1 MGTLSNILLPL
12 KIKSMELSNRVVMP
26 PMGTNLGNKD
36 GTVSDE
42 NITYLTRRA
51 QGKPGLIITE
61 ITGVHPDGVVGPSQ
75 IGAYDDRFIPG
86 LKKMADAA
94 HKEGCKIAMQI
105 HHTGRESLY
114 LLGKGRAMA
123 PSPIPSIVFKGN
135 PREMTLEDINEMI
148 TCFGQAARRAREA
161 GYDAVEI
168 HGAHGYLLTQFLSAI
183 TNQRSDQYGGAT
195 LKERSRFVLEVIAE
209 VRRQVGQDYPVSIR
223 LSAQEFIK
231 GGYSAEDMQ
240 TIIPDM
246 VKAGADLI
254 HASFGTHGSPGG
266 ITQAPGEYAPGFNVW
281 LAKKIKDVTSVPVI
295 AVGRFTDPAAADEVI
310 ARGDADLIAFGRQF
324 LADPDFLIKAKAGR
338 TADIRQ
344 CIACNQGCIERE
356 ILGEGNIRC
365 SINPETGQETIFPQ
379 GPAQNLRNVWVVGSG
394 PAGLIAATEACR
406 LGHRVTLFEKK
417 NILGGQIRYAQVP
430 PHKEIY
436 GEWIDWQIG
445 QVRKSKVEIKK
456 ETEVTEAL
464 LAEGKPDFVIVATG
478 GEKLVPPIAG
488 IDKPFVCDAWQ
499 ILDKR
504 VDPKQNVVII
514 GGALIGMEVAD
525 YLSEKGVK
533 VTIVEMLKRSPV
545 LKITSHGYMLHN
557 RLRERNCQ
565 MIFGAQVKSIGEGF
579 VEFNLSGEMS
589 RIAPVDQV
597 VIAAGMKPVNALQDV
612 LEKLGISFAVVGDA
626 RTPRRIIEATE
637 EGARA
642 VWAMEGC

>member
-1 MGTLSNILLPL
+1 MMSTLHNILSSL

-26 PMGTNLGNKD
+26 PMGTNLGRND

-42 NITYLTRRA
+42 NIAYLTRRA

-61 ITGVHPDGVVGPSQ
+61 ITGVHPDGVVGPNQ

-135 PREMTLEDINEMI
+135 PREMTLEDIQEMI
-148 TCFGQAARRAREA
+148 ICFGQAARRAREA

-183 TNQRSDQYGGAT
+183 TNQRSDQYGGET

-223 LSAQEFIK
+223 ISAQEFIK
-231 GGYSAEDMQ
+231 GGYSGDDMQ

-281 LAKKIKDVTSVPVI
+281 LAKKIKDVTTVPVI

-310 ARGDADLIAFGRQF
+310 ARGDADLVAFGRQF
-324 LADPDFLIKAKAGR
+324 LADPDFLVKAGAGR

-356 ILGEGNIRC
+356 MLGEGNIRC
-365 SINPETGQETIFPQ
+365 SINPETGQETIYPKGPTAKPQ
-379 GPAQNLRNVWVVGSG
+379 NVWVLGSG
-394 PAGLIAATEACR
+394 PAGLIAASEAER

-417 NILGGQIRYAQVP
+417 KIMGGQIRYAQVP

-436 GEWIDWQIG
+436 GQWIDWQIG
-445 QVRKSKVEIKK
+445 QVEKSKVVIRK

-464 LAEGKPDFVIVATG
+464 LTDGKPDYVIVATG
-478 GEKLVPPIAG
+478 GEKMVPPITG
-488 IDKPFVCDAWQ
+488 INQPFVCDAWQ
-499 ILDKR
+499 ILDGR
-504 VDPKQNVVII
+504 VAPGKNVVVI
-514 GGALIGMEVAD
+514 GGGLIGMEVAD

-533 VTIVEMLKRSPV
+533 VTVVEMLKRSPV

-557 RLRERNCQ
+557 RLREKGCRL
-565 MIFGAQVKSIGEGF
+565 MFGVEVKTIGDAC
-579 VEFNLSGEMS
+579 VECNAENEASTIS
-589 RIAPVDQV
+589 PVDQV
-597 VIAAGMKPVNALQDV
+597 VIAIGMKPVNALQRV
-612 LEKLGISFAVVGDA
+612 LEKLGIGFAVVGDA
-626 RTPRRIIEATE
+626 RTPRRIIEAME

-642 VWAMEGC
+642 VWDLK

>member
-1 MGTLSNILLPL
+1 MGTLSNILSPL
-12 KIKSMELSNRVVMP
+12 TIKSMELANRVVMP
-26 PMGTNLGNKD
+26 PMGTNLGRKD

-42 NITYLTRRA
+42 NIAYLTRRA

-61 ITGVHPDGVVGPSQ
+61 ITGVHPDGVVGPNQ

-135 PREMTLEDINEMI
+135 PREMTPDDIHEMI
-148 TCFGQAARRAREA
+148 ACFGQAARRAREA

-183 TNQRSDQYGGAT
+183 TNQRSDEYGGAT

-231 GGYSAEDMQ
+231 GGYSGDDMQ

-266 ITQAPGEYAPGFNVW
+266 ITQAPGEYAPGFNAW
-281 LAKKIKDVTSVPVI
+281 LARKIKDVTPVPVI
-295 AVGRFTDPAAADEVI
+295 AVGRFTDPAAADAAI

-324 LADPDFLIKAKAGR
+324 LADPDFLIKAKEGR
-338 TADIRQ
+338 TEDIRQ

-356 ILGEGNIRC
+356 MLGEGNIRC
-365 SINPETGQETIFPQ
+365 SINPETGQETVYPA
-379 GPAQNLRNVWVVGSG
+379 GPSAHPKKVWVAGSG
-394 PAGLIAATEACR
+394 PAGLIAASEACR
-406 LGHRVTLFEKK
+406 LGHQVTLFEKK
-417 NILGGQIRYAQVP
+417 NIPGGQIRYAQAP

-436 GEWIDWQIG
+436 GEWIDWQIA
-445 QVRKSKVEIKK
+445 QVRKSPVEIK
-456 ETEVTEAL
+456 EGTEVTEAL
-464 LAEGKPDFVIVATG
+464 LTEGKPDYVIVATG

-488 IDKPFVCDAWQ
+488 IDLPFVCDAWQ
-499 ILDKR
+499 ILDGR
-504 VDPKQNVVII
+504 VAPRQNVVVI
-514 GGALIGMEVAD
+514 GGGLIGMEVAD
-525 YLSEKGVK
+525 YLSEKGVQ
-533 VTIVEMLKRSPV
+533 VTVVEMLKRSPV
-545 LKITSHGYMLHN
+545 LKITSHGYMLHK
-557 RLRERNCQ
+557 RLRDRGCR
-565 MIFGAQVKSIGEGF
+565 MIFGVQVKRISEGC
-579 VEFNLSGEMS
+579 VECNADNEAATIS
-589 RIAPVDQV
+589 PVDQV
-597 VIAAGMKPVNALQDV
+597 VIATGMKPVNALTGV
-612 LEKLGISFAVVGDA
+612 LEKLAIPFALVGDA
-626 RTPRRIIEATE
+626 KATRRIIEATE
-637 EGARA
+637 EGAQA
-642 VWAMEGC
+642 AWAL

>member
-1 MGTLSNILLPL
+1 
-12 KIKSMELSNRVVMP
+12 
-26 PMGTNLGNKD
+26 
-36 GTVSDE
+36 
-42 NITYLTRRA
+42 
-51 QGKPGLIITE
+51 
-61 ITGVHPDGVVGPSQ
+61 
-75 IGAYDDRFIPG
+75 
-86 LKKMADAA
+86 MADAA

-135 PREMTLEDINEMI
+135 PREMTLDDIKEVI
-148 TCFGQAARRAREA
+148 ACFGSAARRAREA
-161 GYDAVEI
+161 GFDAVEI
-168 HGAHGYLLTQFLSAI
+168 HGAHGYLLTQFLSAL
-183 TNQRSDQYGGAT
+183 TNQRTDQYGGST
-195 LKERSRFVLEVIAE
+195 LKERSRFVLEVIEE
-209 VRRQVGQDYPVSIR
+209 VRKQVGADYPVSIR

-231 GGYSAEDMQ
+231 GGYSVEDMQ
-240 TIIPDM
+240 TIIPDI

-310 ARGDADLIAFGRQF
+310 AKGDADLIAFGRQF

-356 ILGEGNIRC
+356 MLGEGNIRC
-365 SINPETGQETIFPQ
+365 SINPETGQETIYPA
-379 GPAQNLRNVWVVGSG
+379 GPTAKPRNVWVVGSG
-394 PAGLIAATEACR
+394 PAGLIAASEAER
-406 LGHRVTLFEKK
+406 LGHKVTLFEKRK
-417 NILGGQIRYAQVP
+417 ILGGQIRYAQVP

-445 QVRKSKVEIKK
+445 QVEKSKVVIKK

-464 LAEGKPDFVIVATG
+464 LKEGKPDYVIVATG

-499 ILDKR
+499 ILDGR
-504 VDPKQNVVII
+504 VAPGKNVVVI
-514 GGALIGMEVAD
+514 GGGLIGMEVAD
-525 YLSEKGVK
+525 YLSEKGVQGHDCGNAETLTRPENHVARLYAAQPPARK
-533 VTIVEMLKRSPV
+533 KMSADLRRRSQE
-545 LKITSHGYMLHN
+545 HRR
-557 RLRERNCQ
+557 RLRGVQHGR
-565 MIFGAQVKSIGEGF
+565 
-579 VEFNLSGEMS
+579 
-589 RIAPVDQV
+589 
-597 VIAAGMKPVNALQDV
+597 
-612 LEKLGISFAVVGDA
+612 
-626 RTPRRIIEATE
+626 RTVQCLTR
-637 EGARA
+637 
-642 VWAMEGC
+642 